1 MKMISAISATRINKI
16 SILFISFPWRISR
29 FDFLIID
36 YGQIVTAPTPSH
48 RNNSIKMLFSFINEL
63 ILIHIYGILYSVIG
77 MSYRICVIK
86 TIGGQLR
93 LCDL

>member
-1 MKMISAISATRINKI
+1 MKMISAISAIRINKI
-16 SILFISFPWRISR
+16 SILFISFPWRISL
-29 FDFLIID
+29 FYFLIVD
-36 YGQIVTAPTPSH
+36 YGHVVTAPPH

-63 ILIHIYGILYSVIG
+63 ILIHVYGILYSVIR
-77 MSYRICVIK
+77 MSYRIYVIK